1 MRFVL
6 NPETDIDKLVDEL
19 NELDGINARVE
30 EVEVNDYS
38 LNTISIVIKNKA
50 VQLELG
56 RAIILLEEQNEVELA
71 VQKLKDLKE
80 IFQKIENGELDFEV

>member
-1 MRFVL
+1 MRYVL

-50 VQLELG
+50 VQLELE

>member
-50 VQLELG
+50 VQLELE